1 MTEEDTWTIRVA
13 IHHRDDIPES
23 SFCAVSQVPRN
34 RGGPGLLYFDAS
46 TDEVRG
52 LSAAEPGRGGWGP
65 ATDVTAAIEAAALR
79 LVEHGR

>member
-1 MTEEDTWTIRVA
+1 VTEEDTWTIRVA
-13 IHHRDDIPES
+13 IHHRDDTPES

-52 LSAAEPGRGGWGP
+52 LSAAEPGR
-65 ATDVTAAIEAAALR
+65 AAGAR
-79 LVEHGR
+79 PPT